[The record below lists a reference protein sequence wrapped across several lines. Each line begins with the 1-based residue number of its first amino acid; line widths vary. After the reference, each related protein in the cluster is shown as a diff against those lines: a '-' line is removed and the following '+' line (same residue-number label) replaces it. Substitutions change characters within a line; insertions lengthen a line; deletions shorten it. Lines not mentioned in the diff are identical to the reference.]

1 LWGAG
6 AVTILSKDLQKT
18 FLENSLNVGLVF
30 NICTV
35 EGKQVIGQMNL
46 DDFDPL
52 IGNAWLG
59 IGIGERAYW
68 NKGYGSEA
76 MQILARYGFEMLGL
90 KKISLN
96 VYGFNQRA
104 IRVYEK
110 MGFKKEGCVKEFL
123 NRDGQR
129 WDLIFMGLL
138 REEWLSHDTGSS
150 RGEQ

>member
-1 LWGAG
+1 
-6 AVTILSKDLQKT
+6 
-18 FLENSLNVGLVF
+18 
-30 NICTV
+30 
-35 EGKQVIGQMNL
+35 
-46 DDFDPL
+46 
-52 IGNAWLG
+52 
-59 IGIGERAYW
+59 
-68 NKGYGSEA
+68 